1 MENLK
6 YIIII
11 ALFSTSCKNK
21 PVESTPSVSE
31 AKMAENAVKFT
42 DAQLQNG
49 KIQVGKA
56 ELRSL
61 KGILKVNGIIDVPPQ
76 NLVSVSFPMGGYL
89 KNTNLLPGM
98 PIKKG
103 QVIATLEDASYIQ
116 LQQDYLTVSTKLDY
130 LQLDLAR
137 QQELNTQK
145 INAEK
150 TLQQVQSDYRLQQI
164 SQKALAEKL
173 RLIGINPNNLTDN
186 NMTRTVSIYSPI
198 SGYVS
203 KVNVNIGKYLAPTDV
218 MFQLV
223 NTDDIHANLT
233 VFEKDIPK
241 LKIGQKLRVTVPS
254 LPNKNYAA
262 EIILIGRD
270 LNENRAVEVHC
281 HFENENH
288 KLSPGMF
295 LSAEV
300 ETTETNALTIP
311 NDAVVRF
318 ENKYFIFIEK
328 EHGVF
333 DMMEVAL
340 GVTDKM
346 FSQITPLPIESGQV
360 RISDISTQ
368 KIVIQGAYAILSK
381 MKNTAEE

>member
-1 MENLK
+1 MKNLK

-49 KIQVGKA
+49 KIQVGKV
-56 ELRSL
+56 EMRSL
-61 KGILKVNGIIDVPPQ
+61 KGILKVNGTIDVPPQ

-116 LQQDYLTVSTKLDY
+116 LQQDYLTVSAKLDY
-130 LQLDLAR
+130 LQLELAR

-164 SQKALAEKL
+164 SQKGYAEKL
-173 RLIGINPNNLTDN
+173 RLIGINPANLTEN

-241 LKIGQKLRVTVPS
+241 VKTGQKLSLTVPS
-254 LPNKNYAA
+254 LSNKTYLA
-262 EIILIGRD
+262 EILLIGRD

-281 HFENENH
+281 HFENEDH

-295 LSAEV
+295 LSADI
-300 ETTETNALTIP
+300 ETTETNALTVP

-333 DMMEVAL
+333 DMTEVAL
-340 GVTDKM
+340 GVTDKIY
-346 FSQITPLPIESGQV
+346 SQITPLS
-360 RISDISTQ
+360 ISDISTL
-368 KIVIQGAYAILSK
+368 KIVTQGAYAILSK